1 MISSPL
7 SKKGL
12 DYKQIYI
19 YKDIKDCT
27 THEKDQEFLLISM
40 RILGKKLEYSN
51 DSKQSLLNILP

>member
-1 MISSPL
+1 MISSLL

-27 THEKDQEFLLISM
+27 THEKDQEFFTDFHENPGKEI
-40 RILGKKLEYSN
+40 RILK
-51 DSKQSLLNILP
+51 